1 MTALDW
7 TVLAG
12 YFVLMVLIGVWS
24 RSKIKTVVDYFTT
37 GGRIP
42 WWLSGIS
49 HHMSGYSAVMF
60 VAFAAVAYSY
70 GITVYVWWA
79 MSIGIGVGIGAFLFA
94 ARWNRLRAKHGV
106 ISPLEYLAR
115 RYNLP
120 TQQVLAYSGAALKVV
135 DIAAK
140 WVAIAVLLN
149 GFTGVPM
156 RWGILLTGVVT
167 MLYATLGGLWADV
180 LTDFGQFIIQAAA
193 GIAMFVGVLSHLDGI
208 PTLWRMWDQ
217 LPAGHG
223 DALNGPYTPIFLIA
237 FLFIKTF
244 EYNGGMWN
252 LAQRYMAAPSGS
264 EAKRSALLSSAL
276 WLVWPL
282 VLFIP
287 MCAAPLLVPNLAK
300 PEQSYVELAQLLLP
314 SGLIGLVLAGFFSH
328 TMAMV
333 ASDANVISSVITR
346 DIGPV
351 LVPKLRRLSDAGIL
365 RFARITTF
373 SFVTVSM
380 LIAIIT
386 NGQGVVLKIVVD
398 LVAAT
403 MGPISIPL
411 MLGLLPW
418 FRRSG
423 SRAAIASWAIGLIVW
438 AIVKWGVGSTDT
450 TLVVALP
457 LATSLVVYIGLGL
470 LLPERR
476 AEVDDLLESLNH
488 DPAALEEVPTGR
500 AAALS

>member
-7 TVLAG
+7 TVLVG

-24 RSKIKTVVDYFTT
+24 RTKIKTVVDYFTT

-79 MSIGIGVGIGAFLFA
+79 VSIGVGVGIGAFLFA
-94 ARWNRLRAKHGV
+94 ARWNRLRSKHGV
-106 ISPLEYLAR
+106 VSPLEYLAR

-120 TQQVLAYSGAALKVV
+120 TQQALAYSGAALKVV
-135 DIAAK
+135 DIASK

-180 LTDFGQFIIQAAA
+180 LTDFGQFVIQFAA
-193 GIAMFVGVLSHLDGI
+193 GIAMFVGVMAHLDGV
-208 PTLWRMWDQ
+208 PTLWKMWDQ

-264 EAKRSALLSSAL
+264 EAKRSALLSSVL

-282 VLFIP
+282 ILFIP
-287 MCAAPLLVPNLAK
+287 MCAAPLLVHPGK

-314 SGLIGLVLAGFFSH
+314 TGLIGLVLAGFFSH

-346 DIGPV
+346 DLAPV
-351 LVPKLRRLSDAGIL
+351 LVPKVRRLTDAGAL
-365 RFARITTF
+365 KFARITTF
-373 SFVTVSM
+373 TFVTLSM
-380 LIAIIT
+380 LIAIAT
-386 NGQGVVLKIVVD
+386 NGEGVVLKIVVD

-418 FRRSG
+418 FRRCG
-423 SRAAIASWAIGLIVW
+423 ARAALASWAIGLVVW
-438 AIVKWGVGSTDT
+438 AIVKWGLDSTDT

-457 LATSLVVYIGLGL
+457 LATSLVVYVGLGL

-476 AEVDDLLESLNH
+476 TDVDELVSSLDTDPDDL
-488 DPAALEEVPTGR
+488 TTRR
-500 AAALS
+500 AAAVG

>member
-1 MTALDW
+1 MTAVDW
-7 TVLAG
+7 SVLVG

-24 RSKIKTVVDYFTT
+24 RTKIKTVVDYFTT

-60 VAFAAVAYSY
+60 VAFAAVAYTY

-79 MSIGIGVGIGAFLFA
+79 MTIGVGVGVGAFLFA

-106 ISPLEYLAR
+106 VSPLEYLAR

-120 TQQVLAYSGAALKVV
+120 TQQALAYSGAALKVV
-135 DIAAK
+135 DIASK

-149 GFTGVPM
+149 GFTGVPI

-180 LTDFGQFIIQAAA
+180 LTDFGQFVIQFGA
-193 GIAMFVGVLSHLDGI
+193 GVAMFVGVLAHLDGV
-208 PTLWRMWDQ
+208 PTLWKMWDQ

-264 EAKRSALLSSAL
+264 AAKKSALLSSVL

-282 VLFIP
+282 ILFVP
-287 MCAAPLLVPNLAK
+287 MCAAPLLVQPGKA
-300 PEQSYVELAQLLLP
+300 EQSYVALAQLLLP
-314 SGLIGLVLAGFFSH
+314 TGLIGLVLAGFFSH

-333 ASDANVISSVITR
+333 ASDANAISSVITR
-346 DIGPV
+346 DLAPV
-351 LVPKLRRLSDAGIL
+351 LVPRVRRLTDAATL
-365 RFARITTF
+365 KMARIVTF
-373 SFVTVSM
+373 TFVTVSM
-380 LIAIIT
+380 LIAIAT
-386 NGQGVVLKIVVD
+386 NGEGVVLKIVVD

-403 MGPISIPL
+403 MGPIAIPL

-423 SRAAIASWAIGLIVW
+423 SRAALASWAIGLITW
-438 AIVKWGVGSTDT
+438 AIVKYGVGSTDT

-457 LATSLVVYIGLGL
+457 LATSLVVYVGLGL
-470 LLPERR
+470 LLPESR
-476 AEVDDLLESLNH
+476 ADVDELVESLNT
-488 DPAALEEVPTGR
+488 DPDETDEVAAR
-500 AAALS
+500 RSAALS

>member
-7 TVLAG
+7 TVLVS
-12 YFVLMVLIGVWS
+12 YFVLMVVIGLWS
-24 RSKIKTVVDYFTT
+24 RTKIKTVVDYFTT

-60 VAFAAVAYSY
+60 VAFAAVAYNY

-79 MSIGIGVGIGAFLFA
+79 VSIGVGVGIGAFLFA

-106 ISPLEYLAR
+106 VSPLEYLAR

-193 GIAMFVGVLSHLDGI
+193 GIAMFIGVLTHLDGI
-208 PTLWRMWDQ
+208 PTLWKMWDQ
-217 LPAGHG
+217 LPEGHG
-223 DALNGPYTPIFLIA
+223 DALNGPYTPVFLIA

-264 EAKRSALLSSAL
+264 AAKKSALLSSAL

-287 MCAAPLLVPNLAK
+287 MCAAPLLVPGLNK
-300 PEQSYVELAQLLLP
+300 PEQSYVELSQLLLP

-351 LVPKLRRLSDAGIL
+351 LVPKLPSLTDAGTL
-365 RFARITTF
+365 KFARITTF
-373 SFVTVSM
+373 TFVTLSM

-423 SRAAIASWAIGLIVW
+423 ARAAIASWASGLTVW
-438 AIVKWGVGSTDT
+438 AVVKWGIESTDT

-457 LATSLVVYIGLGL
+457 LATSLVVYVALGL

-476 AEVDDLLESLNH
+476 DDVDNLLESLNT
-488 DPAALEEVPTGR
+488 DPDETDEVLARRTAAV
-500 AAALS
+500 S

>member
-7 TVLAG
+7 TVLVG
-12 YFVLMVLIGVWS
+12 YFVLMVLIGIWS
-24 RSKIKTVVDYFTT
+24 RSKIKTVVDYFTA
-37 GGRIP
+37 GGKIP

-60 VAFAAVAYSY
+60 VAFAAVAYTY

-79 MSIGIGVGIGAFLFA
+79 VSIGVGVGIGAFVFA

-106 ISPLEYLAR
+106 VSPLEYLAR

-120 TQQVLAYSGAALKVV
+120 TQQALAYSGAALKVV
-135 DIAAK
+135 DIASK

-180 LTDFGQFIIQAAA
+180 LTDFGQFVIQFAA
-193 GIAMFVGVLSHLDGI
+193 GIAMFVGVLAQLDGV
-208 PTLWRMWDQ
+208 PTLWKMWDQ

-223 DALNGPYTPIFLIA
+223 DPLNGPYTTIFLVA

-264 EAKRSALLSSAL
+264 AAKKSALLSSFL

-282 VLFIP
+282 ILFIP
-287 MCAAPLLVPNLAK
+287 MCAAPLLVSPGK

-314 SGLIGLVLAGFFSH
+314 TGLIGLVLAGFFSH

-346 DIGPV
+346 DLAPV
-351 LVPKLRRLSDAGIL
+351 LVPRMRRLSDAGVL
-365 RFARITTF
+365 KFARITTF
-373 SFVTVSM
+373 TFVTISM
-380 LIAIIT
+380 LIAILT

-418 FRRSG
+418 FKRSG
-423 SRAAIASWAIGLIVW
+423 PRAALASWATGLTVW
-438 AIVKWGVGSTDT
+438 AIVKWGIESTDT

-457 LATSLVVYIGLGL
+457 LATSLVVYVGLGL

-476 AEVDDLLESLNH
+476 TEVDELVDSLNS
-488 DPAALEEVPTGR
+488 DPDETDEVAARR
-500 AAALS
+500 AAAVG

>member
-1 MTALDW
+1 MTVLDW
-7 TVLAG
+7 SVLVG

-24 RSKIKTVVDYFTT
+24 RTKIKTVVDYFTT

-79 MSIGIGVGIGAFLFA
+79 MTIGVGVGIGAFLFA

-106 ISPLEYLAR
+106 VSPLEYLAR

-120 TQQVLAYSGAALKVV
+120 TQQALAYSGAALKVV
-135 DIAAK
+135 DIASK

-149 GFTGVPM
+149 GFTGVPI

-180 LTDFGQFIIQAAA
+180 LTDFGQFVIQFGA
-193 GIAMFVGVLSHLDGI
+193 GVAMFIGVLAHLDGV
-208 PTLWRMWDQ
+208 PTLWKMWDQ

-252 LAQRYMAAPSGS
+252 LAQRYMAAPSGTA
-264 EAKRSALLSSAL
+264 AKKSALLSSVL

-282 VLFIP
+282 ILFIP
-287 MCAAPLLVPNLAK
+287 MCAAPLLVHPGK
-300 PEQSYVELAQLLLP
+300 PEQSYVALAQLLLP
-314 SGLIGLVLAGFFSH
+314 TGLIGLVLAGFFSH

-333 ASDANVISSVITR
+333 ASDANAISSVITR
-346 DIGPV
+346 DLAPV
-351 LVPKLRRLSDAGIL
+351 IVPRVRQLTDGAALKM
-365 RFARITTF
+365 ARIVTF
-373 SFVTVSM
+373 TFVTVSM
-380 LIAIIT
+380 LIAIAT
-386 NGQGVVLKIVVD
+386 NGEGVVLKIVVD

-403 MGPISIPL
+403 MGPIAIPL

-423 SRAAIASWAIGLIVW
+423 PRAALASWAIGLIAW
-438 AIVKWGVGSTDT
+438 GIVKYGVGSTDT

-457 LATSLVVYIGLGL
+457 LATSLVVYVGLGL
-470 LLPERR
+470 LAPENR
-476 AEVDDLLESLNH
+476 ADVDELVDSLNT
-488 DPAALEEVPTGR
+488 DPDDVGTRP

>member
-1 MTALDW
+1 M
-7 TVLAG
+7 
-12 YFVLMVLIGVWS
+12 
-24 RSKIKTVVDYFTT
+24 
-37 GGRIP
+37 
-42 WWLSGIS
+42 
-49 HHMSGYSAVMF
+49 
-60 VAFAAVAYSY
+60 
-70 GITVYVWWA
+70 
-79 MSIGIGVGIGAFLFA
+79 
-94 ARWNRLRAKHGV
+94 
-106 ISPLEYLAR
+106 
-115 RYNLP
+115 
-120 TQQVLAYSGAALKVV
+120 
-135 DIAAK
+135 
-140 WVAIAVLLN
+140 
-149 GFTGVPM
+149 
-156 RWGILLTGVVT
+156 
-167 MLYATLGGLWADV
+167 

-193 GIAMFVGVLSHLDGI
+193 GIAMFVGVLTHLDGI
-208 PTLWRMWDQ
+208 PTLWKMWDQ
-217 LPAGHG
+217 LPEGHG
-223 DALNGPYTPIFLIA
+223 DALSGPYTPVFLIA

-252 LAQRYMAAPSGS
+252 LAQRYMAGPSGS

-287 MCAAPLLVPNLAK
+287 MCAAPLLVPGLAK
-300 PEQSYVELAQLLLP
+300 AEQSYVELSQLLLP

-351 LVPKLRRLSDAGIL
+351 LVPRLRQLSDAAIL
-365 RFARITTF
+365 KFARITTF
-373 SFVTVSM
+373 TFVASSM

-418 FRRSG
+418 FRRCG
-423 SRAAIASWAIGLIVW
+423 ARAAIASWAAGLIVW
-438 AIVKWGVGSTDT
+438 AIVKWGIGSTDT

-457 LATSLVVYIGLGL
+457 LATSLLVYVGLGL

-476 AEVDDLLESLNH
+476 ADVDDLLGSLNT
-488 DPAALEEVPTGR
+488 DPVETEEVTAR
-500 AAALS
+500 RTAAVG

>member
-1 MTALDW
+1 M
-7 TVLAG
+7 
-12 YFVLMVLIGVWS
+12 
-24 RSKIKTVVDYFTT
+24 
-37 GGRIP
+37 
-42 WWLSGIS
+42 
-49 HHMSGYSAVMF
+49 
-60 VAFAAVAYSY
+60 
-70 GITVYVWWA
+70 
-79 MSIGIGVGIGAFLFA
+79 
-94 ARWNRLRAKHGV
+94 
-106 ISPLEYLAR
+106 
-115 RYNLP
+115 
-120 TQQVLAYSGAALKVV
+120 LAYSGALLKVV

-140 WVAIAVLLN
+140 WVAIAVLLT

-193 GIAMFVGVLSHLDGI
+193 GIAMF
-208 PTLWRMWDQ
+208 
-217 LPAGHG
+217 
-223 DALNGPYTPIFLIA
+223 
-237 FLFIKTF
+237 
-244 EYNGGMWN
+244 
-252 LAQRYMAAPSGS
+252 
-264 EAKRSALLSSAL
+264 
-276 WLVWPL
+276 
-282 VLFIP
+282 
-287 MCAAPLLVPNLAK
+287 AAPLLVPGLAK
-300 PEQSYVELAQLLLP
+300 PEQSYVAMSQLLLP

-333 ASDANVISSVITR
+333 ASDANAISSVITR
-346 DIGPV
+346 DLGPV
-351 LVPKLRRLSDAGIL
+351 LVPKLRQLTDAGIL
-365 RFARITTF
+365 KFARIVTV

-403 MGPISIPL
+403 MGPIAIPL

-438 AIVKWGVGSTDT
+438 TVVKWGLGSTDT

-457 LATSLVVYIGLGL
+457 LVTSLVVYVGLGW

-476 AEVDDLLESLNH
+476 PEVDELLDSLNS
-488 DPAALEEVPTGR
+488 DPVDADEVDADEVTARR
-500 AAALS
+500 AAAVG

>member
-12 YFVLMVLIGVWS
+12 YFVLMVLIGLWS
-24 RSKIKTVVDYFTT
+24 RTKIKTVVDYFTT

-60 VAFAAVAYSY
+60 VAFAAVAYTY

-79 MSIGIGVGIGAFLFA
+79 VSIGVGVGIGAFIFA

-106 ISPLEYLAR
+106 VSPLEYLAK

-208 PTLWRMWDQ
+208 PTLWKMWDQ
-217 LPAGHG
+217 LPEGHG
-223 DALNGPYTPIFLIA
+223 DALNGPYTPVFLIA

-264 EAKRSALLSSAL
+264 EAKRSALLSSIL

-287 MCAAPLLVPNLAK
+287 MCAAPLLVPDLAK
-300 PEQSYVELAQLLLP
+300 PEQSYVQLAQLLLP

-351 LVPKLRRLSDAGIL
+351 LVPKLRKLSDVATL
-365 RFARITTF
+365 KFARITTF
-373 SFVTVSM
+373 TFVTLSM

-423 SRAAIASWAIGLIVW
+423 SRAAIASWAAGLIVW

-457 LATSLVVYIGLGL
+457 LATSLVVYVGLGL

-476 AEVDDLLESLNH
+476 DSVDALLDSLNS
-488 DPAALEEVPTGR
+488 DPDESDEVLARR
-500 AAALS
+500 AAAVS

>member
-1 MTALDW
+1 MTAVDW
-7 TVLAG
+7 SVLVG

-24 RSKIKTVVDYFTT
+24 RTKIKTVVDYFTT

-60 VAFAAVAYSY
+60 VAFAAVAYTY

-79 MSIGIGVGIGAFLFA
+79 MTIGVGVGIGAFLFA

-106 ISPLEYLAR
+106 VSPLEYLAR

-120 TQQVLAYSGAALKVV
+120 TQQALAYSGAALKVV
-135 DIAAK
+135 DIASK

-149 GFTGVPM
+149 GFTGVPI

-180 LTDFGQFIIQAAA
+180 LTDFGQFVIQFGA
-193 GIAMFVGVLSHLDGI
+193 GVAMFVGVLAHLDGV
-208 PTLWRMWDQ
+208 PTLWKMWDQ

-264 EAKRSALLSSAL
+264 AAKKSALLSSAL

-282 VLFIP
+282 ILFVP
-287 MCAAPLLVPNLAK
+287 MCAAPLLVHPGKA
-300 PEQSYVELAQLLLP
+300 EQSYVALAQLLLP
-314 SGLIGLVLAGFFSH
+314 TGLIGLVLAGFFSH

-333 ASDANVISSVITR
+333 ASDANAISSVITR
-346 DIGPV
+346 DLAPV
-351 LVPKLRRLSDAGIL
+351 LVPRVRRLTDAATL
-365 RFARITTF
+365 KMARIVTF
-373 SFVTVSM
+373 TFVTVSM
-380 LIAIIT
+380 LIAIAT
-386 NGQGVVLKIVVD
+386 NGEGVVLKIVVD

-403 MGPISIPL
+403 MGPIAIPL

-423 SRAAIASWAIGLIVW
+423 SRAALASWAIGLITW
-438 AIVKWGVGSTDT
+438 AIVKYGVGSTDT

-457 LATSLVVYIGLGL
+457 LATSLVVYVGLGL
-470 LLPERR
+470 MLPESR
-476 AEVDDLLESLNH
+476 ADVDELVESLNT
-488 DPAALEEVPTGR
+488 DADETDEVAAR
-500 AAALS
+500 RSAALS